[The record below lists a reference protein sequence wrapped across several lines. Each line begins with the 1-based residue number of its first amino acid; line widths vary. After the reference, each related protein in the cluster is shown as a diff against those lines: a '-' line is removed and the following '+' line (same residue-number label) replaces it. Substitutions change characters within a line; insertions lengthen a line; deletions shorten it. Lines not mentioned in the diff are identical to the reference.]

1 MTVRSCSM
9 AALTGVASLST
20 GVNDGARYACA
31 VVRRAT
37 APGRPTDFLDAA
49 YVRIA
54 DLHAG

>member
-1 MTVRSCSM
+1 M